1 MGTTHNKHTVKF
13 RLLDSY
19 LAVIKN
25 SVGSRMFRNL
35 YASVAGVTTDVSRDG
50 QLSCAFFVS
59 SVLTMLALAKSSHAT
74 VTSTIR
80 DLRESGWQE
89 VPINGAEPLPGSVLV
104 WEKIDFGDNNLHGHI
119 GFYIGNGTAIS
130 NDETTGVPAAHPWL
144 SPKRKIEFIFWHPK
158 LSDEKT
164 KEEERDVALFTRPL
178 RSSVSD

>member
-1 MGTTHNKHTVKF
+1 MGTIHNKHTVKF

-59 SVLTMLALAKSSHAT
+59 SVLTMLALIKSSHAT
-74 VTSTIR
+74 VTSTVQ

-89 VPINGAEPLPGSVLV
+89 IPTNTQEPPVGSVIV
-104 WEKIDFGDNNLHGHI
+104 WEKIDFGGNNLHGHI
-119 GFYIGNGTAIS
+119 GFYIGNNTAIS
-130 NDETTGVPAAHPWL
+130 NDEATGVPATHPWL
-144 SPKRKIEFIFWHPK
+144 STKRKIEFIFYHPK
-158 LSDEKT
+158 LSESKNR
-164 KEEERDVALFTRPL
+164 E
-178 RSSVSD
+178 